1 MTCSTINTEHAVF
14 LSSTVKLL
22 LTTLT
27 IKDLILV
34 NAKPYFFMCVLL
46 KGHKIHSDH
55 GLLVSVFALIDTI
68 YQFYTRNLWSTVSV

>member
-46 KGHKIHSDH
+46 KGHKIDSDH